1 MEVFCVIVCLKIFFF
16 GLWVDNK
23 EDDEGGRSRDALVMH
38 REHCSLYDVWNIFD
52 VCNELFNFRS
62 FFEGKNIL
70 HTNICCKY
78 YIKKKEKKKKK
89 KKIDMSFLYLWVK

>member
-1 MEVFCVIVCLKIFFF
+1 MVVFCVIVCLKIFFF
-16 GLWVDNK
+16 FFGFWVDNK
-23 EDDEGGRSRDALVMH
+23 EDDEGGRSGVALVMH

-62 FFEGKNIL
+62 FFEGKNVL

-78 YIKKKEKKKKK
+78 YIKKKKKKK